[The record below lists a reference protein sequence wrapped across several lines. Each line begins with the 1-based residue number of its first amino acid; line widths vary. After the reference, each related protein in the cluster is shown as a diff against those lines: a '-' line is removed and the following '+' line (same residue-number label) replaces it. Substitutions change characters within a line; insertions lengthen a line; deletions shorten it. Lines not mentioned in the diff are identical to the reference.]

1 MEIQS
6 LLFKACVTG
15 LVFIVLGL
23 FMSVIFKS
31 LKPQLP
37 SDCDKWDENYIME
50 ISLFAAGFIFRYA
63 LQIPAFSDFVL

>member
-1 MEIQS
+1 MNS

-23 FMSVIFKS
+23 IMGMVFKG
-31 LKPQLP
+31 LKPTL
-37 SDCDKWDENYIME
+37 STDCDKWDENYVME

-63 LQIPAFSDFVL
+63 LQVPAFSSFVL